1 LGERHGDVS
10 VADKTPPVRW
20 QRIGQTKVEAEHFA
34 DSWKRASL
42 SASKVAIISTADAF
56 GSGYNEFPFDALKI
70 FRASFAAAGKVLV
83 RAAVLRQ
90 FRSVMAG
97 NRTLGCLSIFLFIA
111 LCASLLVNFVLM
123 IATFQRLSGIREPEP
138 IPRFREILLQRGAR
152 ATTDKIAVI
161 AMRGLISSSIPGNVS
176 DSMVDDLRAA
186 LQQARDDSR
195 VKAIV
200 LEVDS
205 PGGEVTASD
214 EIYSAVVKTRA
225 RKPVVVYMDSL
236 AASGGYYVSCGGKF
250 LMANETTITG
260 SIGVIIQT
268 LNYEQ
273 LFNKIGLASVVFK
286 SGKFKDMLNGARP
299 ITPEERELVQNFIMS
314 TYDKFLGIVAKERN
328 LPADLLRNSI
338 ADGRILSGKEALQ
351 NKLIDG
357 LGELDDAFAKAK
369 QLANAPEA
377 KVVKYGPPFSLARF
391 LRVFG
396 GSESKIELQ
405 LPKQLVP
412 QLESGRAY
420 FLPSYYAP

>member
-1 LGERHGDVS
+1 M
-10 VADKTPPVRW
+10 
-20 QRIGQTKVEAEHFA
+20 
-34 DSWKRASL
+34 
-42 SASKVAIISTADAF
+42 
-56 GSGYNEFPFDALKI
+56 
-70 FRASFAAAGKVLV
+70 AA
-83 RAAVLRQ
+83 
-90 FRSVMAG
+90 
-97 NRTLGCLSIFLFIA
+97 NRKLGCLSIFLFVA
-111 LCASLLVNFVLM
+111 LCASLFVNLVLM
-123 IATFQRLSGIREPEP
+123 ATAFQRLGGNREPEP

-161 AMRGLISSSIPGNVS
+161 TMRGLISSSLPGTVT
-176 DSMVDDLRAA
+176 DSMVDDMRAA

-214 EIYSAVVKTRA
+214 AIYSALVKVRA

-250 LMANETTITG
+250 LMASDTTITG

-299 ITPEERELVQNFIMS
+299 ITQEERELVQSFIMK

-328 LPADLLRNSI
+328 LPADLLRNTI
-338 ADGRILSGKEALQ
+338 ADGRILSGKDAFEH
-351 NKLIDG
+351 KLIDG
-357 LGELDDAFAKAK
+357 LGELEDAFGKAK
-369 QLANAPEA
+369 ELGNAPDA
-377 KVVKYGPPFSLARF
+377 KVVKYGPPFSLSRF
-391 LRVFG
+391 FRIFG
-396 GSESKIELQ
+396 EADSKIELQ

>member
-1 LGERHGDVS
+1 M
-10 VADKTPPVRW
+10 
-20 QRIGQTKVEAEHFA
+20 AE
-34 DSWKRASL
+34 
-42 SASKVAIISTADAF
+42 
-56 GSGYNEFPFDALKI
+56 
-70 FRASFAAAGKVLV
+70 
-83 RAAVLRQ
+83 
-90 FRSVMAG
+90 
-97 NRTLGCLSIFLFIA
+97 NRKLGCLSIFLFVA
-111 LCASLLVNFVLM
+111 LCVSLFVNLVLM
-123 IATFQRLSGIREPEP
+123 VTTFQRLGGIREPEP

-161 AMRGLISSSIPGNVS
+161 TMRGLISSSLPGTVT
-176 DSMVDDLRAA
+176 DSMVDDMRAA

-200 LEVDS
+200 LEIDS

-214 EIYSAVVKTRA
+214 AIYSALVKVRA

-250 LMANETTITG
+250 LMASDTTITG

-299 ITPEERELVQNFIMS
+299 ITPEERELVQSFIMK

-328 LPADLLRNSI
+328 LPADGLRNTI
-338 ADGRILSGKEALQ
+338 ADGRILSGKDAFEH
-351 NKLIDG
+351 KLIDG
-357 LGELDDAFAKAK
+357 LGELEDAFGKAK
-369 QLANAPEA
+369 ELGNAPDA
-377 KVVKYGPPFSLARF
+377 KVVKYGPPFSLSRF
-391 LRVFG
+391 FRIFG
-396 GSESKIELQ
+396 ETDSKIELQ